1 MKKSELIE
9 LALSKGLEV
18 DDSMTMAEINE
29 LIEASE
35 SQEAAPEPQ
44 PAPKPKSKPT
54 TKPKVVEDSDD
65 SPQFDF
71 SKVKELSV
79 TQTRDMTQNQIR
91 EYCRIK

>member
-18 DDSMTMAEINE
+18 DESMTMAEINE

-35 SQEAAPEPQ
+35 SQETAPEPQ
-44 PAPKPKSKPT
+44 PAPKPKKT
-54 TKPKVVEDSDD
+54 TKTKVIEDSDD